1 MTTLRHPPDPP
12 DSSRPVPPLSGL
24 TVLDLTHYRAGPS
37 CTKFFS
43 DYGAD
48 VVKIERPGTGDPLR
62 AIGPFAGGT
71 PGPDRSIPFLWLNT
85 GKRSVTL
92 NLKHAEAIGLLT
104 PLIQR
109 ADIVVENFSP
119 GVMAR
124 AGLDFHTL
132 RTINPRITLVSIS
145 NFGQTGPYRDYRA
158 TEAVLYAM
166 SGGMI
171 ATGDRDRPPLAAG
184 PTIAQ
189 YTAGMHAYLGA
200 LMALHRRESTG
211 KGDWIDVSIQ
221 ESALDNVE
229 IHLAEYLHLGKIA
242 RRNNDEHAMV
252 PWQCYPCRDG
262 HAAVIGGPIRRW
274 LTAAPMFGVPQL
286 LEEQYRHLA
295 GRQRHRFDFEALLK
309 PALAQTDKME
319 VYRQG
324 QASGLAFGYLASLA
338 EAFQSSQHRS
348 RHFFQPVD
356 AGSAIGR
363 TEMAS
368 APFRFT
374 ERPAPPVRA
383 PRLGEHTHT
392 ILAESSGCTE
402 RDLARL
408 SKDGAI

>member
-1 MTTLRHPPDPP
+1 MKTFQQQPDIPQA
-12 DSSRPVPPLSGL
+12 DMPLDRL
-24 TVLDLTHYRAGPS
+24 TVLDLTHYRAGPY
-37 CTKFFS
+37 CTKLFS

-48 VVKIERPGTGDPLR
+48 VVKIERPAIGDPLR
-62 AIGPFAGGT
+62 AVGPFAGDT

-92 NLKHAEAIGLLT
+92 NLKHSEAIRLLT

-109 ADIVVENFSP
+109 ADVVVENFSP

-124 AGLDFHTL
+124 FGLDYQTL
-132 RTINPRITLVSIS
+132 QSINPRITLISIS

-184 PTIAQ
+184 PSIAQ

-200 LMALHRRESTG
+200 LMALYRTESTG

-229 IHLAEYLHLGKIA
+229 IHLAEYLHHGKIA
-242 RRNNDEHAMV
+242 RRNNDEHTMV

-262 HAAVIGGPIRRW
+262 YAAVIGGPIRRW

-295 GRQRHRFDFEALLK
+295 GRQRHRHDFEALLK
-309 PALAQTDKME
+309 PALEHKDKME
-319 VYRQG
+319 IYRQG
-324 QASGLAFGYLASLA
+324 QASGLAFGYLATMA

-348 RHFFQPVD
+348 RHFFRPVD
-356 AGSAIGR
+356 AGSSIGCP
-363 TEMAS
+363 EMAG
-368 APFRFT
+368 APFRFS
-374 ERPAPPVRA
+374 EQPAPPVRA
-383 PRLGEHTHT
+383 PRLGEHTHA
-392 ILAESSGCTE
+392 ILTELSGCTE
-402 RDLARL
+402 QDLARL
-408 SKDGAI
+408 RKDGAI